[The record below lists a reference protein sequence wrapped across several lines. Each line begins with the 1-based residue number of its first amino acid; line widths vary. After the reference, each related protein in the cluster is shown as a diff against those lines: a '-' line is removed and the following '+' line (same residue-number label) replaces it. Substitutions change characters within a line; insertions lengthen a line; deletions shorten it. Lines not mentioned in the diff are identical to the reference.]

1 MVAGLRIGSRPY
13 RECAI
18 LDKGVGSVPDFADSV
33 PDFAELQLQERIRP
47 LPEAILTTQR
57 ILCGATGSREIFT

>member
-13 RECAI
+13 REYAI

-33 PDFAELQLQERIRP
+33 PDFAELQLGGR
-47 LPEAILTTQR
+47 LKLVTS
-57 ILCGATGSREIFT
+57 LNH